1 MAIQYYSY
9 ELFCLAIIVWYKGK
23 SLGKDIRYLKSIA
36 GDGTGSLVAVLHV
49 VDVAQKLELVIH
61 GGDDG
66 VETICNQSD
75 LLVVFGIAGQGI
87 NSDSGEL
94 REMFLGARSLLEE
107 PVHRNKIKKFSY

>member
-23 SLGKDIRYLKSIA
+23 SLGKDRYLKSIA

-49 VDVAQKLELVIH
+49 VDVTQKLELVIH

-66 VETICNQSD
+66 VETISDQSD
-75 LLVVFGIAGQGI
+75 LFVVFGITGQGI
-87 NSDSGEL
+87 DGNSGEL
-94 REMFLGARSLLEE
+94 GEVLLGAGRLLEE
-107 PVHRNKIKKFSY
+107 PVDRNK